1 MNGSDIQLRE
11 NSHFCVRAVRDK
23 MTLRFSKVKFSESF
37 YHLIPSEIIGNIDKL
52 TISSCINY
60 CNHQLTCVIMSTSS
74 TAFIRKGWEYREG
87 PQKYPFP
94 YRKVAIEG
102 DGDQAQRSFRVAECS

>member
-1 MNGSDIQLRE
+1 MPLE
-11 NSHFCVRAVRDK
+11 VLF
-23 MTLRFSKVKFSESF
+23 L
-37 YHLIPSEIIGNIDKL
+37 
-52 TISSCINY
+52 
-60 CNHQLTCVIMSTSS
+60 
-74 TAFIRKGWEYREG
+74 REG

>member
-11 NSHFCVRAVRDK
+11 NSSHFCVCDVHDK

-37 YHLIPSEIIGNIDKL
+37 IMLSISKILIPSEIIEITNKL

-60 CNHQLTCVIMSTSS
+60 
-74 TAFIRKGWEYREG
+74 
-87 PQKYPFP
+87 
-94 YRKVAIEG
+94 IE
-102 DGDQAQRSFRVAECS
+102 